1 MGDKDKYLVEGLA
14 HEMEEL
20 KLPPPVAR
28 SLHETLGIIRDIN
41 GSAVPEEV
49 RHKQLLTL
57 RVTDILNLFRFLR
70 EMQAAHVAGCQ
81 INRLVK
87 VDEATGRTIMPWED
101 DIAKAV
107 SDGFKTQKI
116 ELAKEA
122 AAASTADDSGLEVNI
137 PGMPKFIKVH
147 GKAAT
152 KAIGIAVVVCYMG
165 YSVYRDR
172 QFEKRVEGRLAGVS
186 QDQAHNRV
194 SATAQRTRIREDV
207 KTLIDEDAGDC
218 GLPYEPSVN

>member
-1 MGDKDKYLVEGLA
+1 MGDKDKYLVDGLA

-20 KLPPPVAR
+20 KLPAPVTR

-41 GSAVPEEV
+41 GSDVPAEV

-57 RVTDILNLFRFLR
+57 RVTDTLNLFRFLR

-81 INRLVK
+81 INRRVRI
-87 VDEATGRTIMPWED
+87 DEATGRTVMPWED

-107 SDGFKTQKI
+107 TEGAKTQK
-116 ELAKEA
+116 LALEGQEA
-122 AAASTADDSGLEVNI
+122 AAEESGLEVNI

-152 KAIGIAVVVCYMG
+152 KAVGIAAVICYMG
-165 YSVYRDR
+165 YSIYRDR
-172 QFEKRVEGRLAGVS
+172 QFEKRVETRLADVS
-186 QDQAHNRV
+186 QDQARNRV
-194 SATAQRTRIREDV
+194 SATVQRTKIREDV
-207 KTLIDEDAGDC
+207 QDLMDKGDAARE
-218 GLPYEPSVN
+218 LPYEASPN

>member
-1 MGDKDKYLVEGLA
+1 MGDKDKYLVDGLA

-20 KLPPPVAR
+20 KLPPPVTR

-41 GSAVPEEV
+41 GSDVPAEI

-57 RVTDILNLFRFLR
+57 RVTDTLNLFRFLR

-81 INRLVK
+81 INRRVR

-107 SDGFKTQKI
+107 SEGAKTQK
-116 ELAKEA
+116 LALEGQEA
-122 AAASTADDSGLEVNI
+122 AAAEESGLEVNI

-152 KAIGIAVVVCYMG
+152 KAIGIAVVICYMG
-165 YSVYRDR
+165 YSIYRDH
-172 QFEKRVEGRLAGVS
+172 QFEKRVETRLTDVS
-186 QDQAHNRV
+186 QDQAYNR
-194 SATAQRTRIREDV
+194 SNATAQRGKIREDV
-207 KTLIDEDAGDC
+207 QELMDKGDRE
-218 GLPYEPSVN
+218 LPYEPAAN

>member
-1 MGDKDKYLVEGLA
+1 MGDKDKYLVDGLA

-20 KLPPPVAR
+20 KLPPPVTR

-57 RVTDILNLFRFLR
+57 RVTDTLNLFRFLR

-81 INRLVK
+81 ISRRVR
-87 VDEATGRTIMPWED
+87 VDESTGHTIMPWED

-107 SDGFKTQKI
+107 SDGFKTQKMA
-116 ELAKEA
+116 LAEEA
-122 AAASTADDSGLEVNI
+122 AAASAADDSGLEVNI

-152 KAIGIAVVVCYMG
+152 KAIGIAVVICYMG
-165 YSVYRDR
+165 YSIYRDH
-172 QFEKRVEGRLAGVS
+172 QFEKRVETRLTDVS
-186 QDQAHNRV
+186 QDQAYNR
-194 SATAQRTRIREDV
+194 SNATAQRTKIREDV
-207 KTLIDEDAGDC
+207 QDLVDKGDRD
-218 GLPYEPSVN
+218 LQYEPAVTN